1 MVIHK
6 THIILYVRDQGV
18 SSAFYSH
25 VLNQP
30 PSLYVPGMTEFTLGP
45 DIILGLMPETGIQR
59 LLGESLP
66 DPAQATGIPR
76 AEVYLVVDDPL
87 AYHRRAL
94 DAGATHLSDLAR
106 RGWGHEV
113 AYSLDLDGHVLA
125 FAREWVS

>member
-6 THIILYVRDQGV
+6 THIILYVRDQAV

-30 PSLYVPGMTEFTLGP
+30 PSLNVPGMTEFTLGP

-125 FAREWVS
+125 FAREWV